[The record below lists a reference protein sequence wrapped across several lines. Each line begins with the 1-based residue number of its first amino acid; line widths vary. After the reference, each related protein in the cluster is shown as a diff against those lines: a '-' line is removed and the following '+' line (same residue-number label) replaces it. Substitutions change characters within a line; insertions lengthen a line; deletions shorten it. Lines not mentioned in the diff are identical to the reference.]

1 MRYIIIGT
9 SQGIGKEIAGL
20 LIKKHELILC
30 SRNITK
36 VKKIFLDKKTLFLK
50 FNAKKIKDIN
60 KLAKFTQSKFG
71 KVDGIIC
78 CHGYLGAPE
87 SIGDYNLNKWFDIFD
102 LNFKSNLIITRKIL
116 KLVKKNQFSKI
127 IFFAGGGAFNALEK
141 FSPYSVA
148 KTALVRFSEN
158 LAAELKEYKI
168 MVNCISPGFLKTNI
182 HNKNLKRLNKLPQEY
197 RIQLKKKMKTK
208 PDYRNVLGL
217 VNFML
222 KRKDMHFSGRTVSAN
237 FDKWNNKKFLTYL
250 RKDKDYLTLRR
261 MNIYN

>member
-1 MRYIIIGT
+1 MRYIIIGS

-36 VKKIFLDKKTLFLK
+36 VKRNFLGNKALFLK

-78 CHGYLGAPE
+78 CHGYLGEPE
-87 SIGDYNLNKWFDIFD
+87 FLGNYNLNKWFDIFD

-127 IFFAGGGAFNALEK
+127 IFFAGGGVFNVWKK
-141 FSPYSVA
+141 FSS
-148 KTALVRFSEN
+148 L
-158 LAAELKEYKI
+158 
-168 MVNCISPGFLKTNI
+168 
-182 HNKNLKRLNKLPQEY
+182 
-197 RIQLKKKMKTK
+197 
-208 PDYRNVLGL
+208 RNSL
-217 VNFML
+217 
-222 KRKDMHFSGRTVSAN
+222 S
-237 FDKWNNKKFLTYL
+237 YL
-250 RKDKDYLTLRR
+250 L
-261 MNIYN
+261 